1 MKYLIGLFFITLLLV
16 ATFADDAQNQAGSAV
31 AGGSETALDANT
43 ADINGDGTG
52 DGGDG
57 DGDSDSDSD
66 SSSSS
71 SSDSGDADPTDGD
84 DGGN

>member
-43 ADINGDGTG
+43 ADSNGDGTG

-57 DGDSDSDSD
+57 DDS

-71 SSDSGDADPTDGD
+71 SSDSGDGDDDADPTDGD
-84 DGGN
+84 DGGD